1 MNRDI
6 EKVVLTKE
14 QISEKVCEI
23 GNQISKDYAGKEL
36 LIVVIL
42 KGAAIFAADLF
53 RSISIPCIIDYMS
66 VSSYDGTETTGNVKI
81 IKDLDYNIEDKDILI
96 VEDIIDSG
104 ITLDYLCRLFKIRG
118 AKNVKIA
125 TLLDKKVSRKI
136 DVPVDY
142 IGFSVPNDFLV
153 GYGLDYNEKYRNI
166 PYVGILKTSI
176 YQK

>member
-23 GNQISKDYAGKEL
+23 GKQISKDYAGKEL

-125 TLLDKKVSRKI
+125 TFLDKKVSRKI

-142 IGFSVPNDFLV
+142 IGFSVLDKFLV

>member
-1 MNRDI
+1 MNKDI

-42 KGAAIFAADLF
+42 KGAAIFASDLF

-125 TLLDKKVSRKI
+125 TFLDKKVSRKI

-142 IGFSVPNDFLV
+142 IGFSVLDEFLV

>member
-1 MNRDI
+1 MNKDI

-14 QISEKVCEI
+14 QIYEKVCKI
-23 GNQISKDYAGKEL
+23 GDQISKDYASKEL

-66 VSSYDGTETTGNVKI
+66 VSSYDGTGTTGNVKI

-118 AKNVKIA
+118 AKGVKIA
-125 TLLDKKVSRKI
+125 TLLDKPSNRKI

-142 IGFSVPNDFLV
+142 IGFSVPNEFLV

-166 PYVGILKTSI
+166 PYIGILKTSI

>member
-1 MNRDI
+1 MNKDI
-6 EKVVLTKE
+6 EKVILTKE

-23 GNQISKDYAGKEL
+23 GKQISKDYAGKEL

-125 TLLDKKVSRKI
+125 TFLDKKVGRKI

-142 IGFSVPNDFLV
+142 IGFSVLDEFLV

>member
-1 MNRDI
+1 MNKDI
-6 EKVVLTKE
+6 EKVILTKD

-23 GNQISKDYAGKEL
+23 GKQISKDYAGKEL

-42 KGAAIFAADLF
+42 KGAAIFASDLF

-125 TLLDKKVSRKI
+125 TFLDKKVGRKI

-142 IGFSVPNDFLV
+142 IGFSVLDEFLV

-166 PYVGILKTSI
+166 PYAGILKTSI

>member
-1 MNRDI
+1 MNRD
-6 EKVVLTKE
+6 
-14 QISEKVCEI
+14 
-23 GNQISKDYAGKEL
+23 
-36 LIVVIL
+36 
-42 KGAAIFAADLF
+42 
-53 RSISIPCIIDYMS
+53 
-66 VSSYDGTETTGNVKI
+66 
-81 IKDLDYNIEDKDILI
+81 IEDKDILI

-142 IGFSVPNDFLV
+142 IGFSVSNDFLV

>member
-1 MNRDI
+1 MNKDI
-6 EKVVLTKE
+6 EKVILTKD

-23 GNQISKDYAGKEL
+23 GKQISKDYAGKEL

-125 TLLDKKVSRKI
+125 TFLDKKVSRKI

-142 IGFSVPNDFLV
+142 IGFSVLDKFLV

>member
-1 MNRDI
+1 MNKDI
-6 EKVVLTKE
+6 EKVILTKD

-23 GNQISKDYAGKEL
+23 GKQISKDYAGKEL

-125 TLLDKKVSRKI
+125 TFLDKKVSRKI

-142 IGFSVPNDFLV
+142 IGFSVLDEFLV

>member
-1 MNRDI
+1 
-6 EKVVLTKE
+6 
-14 QISEKVCEI
+14 
-23 GNQISKDYAGKEL
+23 
-36 LIVVIL
+36 
-42 KGAAIFAADLF
+42 
-53 RSISIPCIIDYMS
+53 MS
-66 VSSYDGTETTGNVKI
+66 VSSYAGTETTGNVKI

-125 TLLDKKVSRKI
+125 TFLDKKIGRKI

-142 IGFSVPNDFLV
+142 IGFSVPDDFLV

>member
-14 QISEKVCEI
+14 QISEKVCKI
-23 GNQISKDYAGKEL
+23 GNQISEDYAGKEL

-125 TLLDKKVSRKI
+125 TFLDKKVGRKI

>member
-142 IGFSVPNDFLV
+142 IGFSVSNDFLV